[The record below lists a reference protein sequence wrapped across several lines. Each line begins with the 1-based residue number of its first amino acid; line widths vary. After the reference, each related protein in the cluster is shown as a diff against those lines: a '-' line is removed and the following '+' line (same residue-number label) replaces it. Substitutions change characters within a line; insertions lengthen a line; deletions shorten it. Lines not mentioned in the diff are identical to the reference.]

1 MWRSNTDKRRDRN
14 RRKKGNI
21 PFSGPAEKAAALAA
35 AILVWTCIARF
46 VHTGI
51 LIPSPGEVLV
61 RFPALLTG
69 PDFVSAVIFSTGRIA
84 AGFFFA
90 FLAGILLASCASAFP
105 AVRTLLLPYIAVVRA
120 VPVASFIIMA
130 LIWIRA
136 ENLSVFITF
145 LMVFPIIY
153 QNTLA
158 GFDAEDPLLRE
169 MADSF
174 HVPMPVRLRYID
186 LPRLRPWIRS
196 ACSSGIGFAWKSGVA
211 AEIIGL
217 PKGSIGEMVYN
228 AKIYF
233 ETADLF
239 CWTISIVLLNMVTG
253 RIFLWIADRL
263 FALSSPDH
271 VKKAGSRA
279 GSRTIVSEPKAATG
293 GMTLPDNA
301 TGAEVSLDHIRFGYK
316 NEPTVLKDLS
326 LTIPAGSHLSL
337 MGPSGKG
344 KTTLIRI
351 ISGLQQPDSGTVRR
365 HMADGSEG
373 RVSFLFQEDRLLA
386 DLSAYANIRFVLH
399 RGGNAA
405 AAGISETDLINS
417 LLAAL
422 LLTPEDAEKPVRE
435 LSGGMQRRVA
445 IARTLAYGGN
455 LILLDEPFKGL
466 DEVTR
471 DAVIRFV
478 RDYTQNRTVLM
489 VTHEKAEAELFG
501 GRVLQL

>member
-1 MWRSNTDKRRDRN
+1 MQRSNTDKRRDRN
-14 RRKKGNI
+14 RRGTGTL
-21 PFSGPAEKAAALAA
+21 PFSGPAERAAALAA

-51 LIPSPGEVLV
+51 LIPSPGEVLI
-61 RFPALLTG
+61 RFPALMAG
-69 PDFVSAVIFSTGRIA
+69 PDFMSAVIFSTGRIA

-90 FLAGILLASCASAFP
+90 FLAGIVLAACASAFP
-105 AVRTLLLPYIAVVRA
+105 AVRTLLWPYIAVVRA

-158 GFDAEDPLLRE
+158 GFDSEDPLLRE

-239 CWTISIVLLNMVTG
+239 CWTISIVLLNLVTG
-253 RIFLWIADRL
+253 HLFLWAADLL
-263 FALSSPDH
+263 FAAVSPDCGMGRGPH
-271 VKKAGSRA
+271 GQSRDAERTGPKNSTSLSENAAGANVRL
-279 GSRTIVSEPKAATG
+279 E
-293 GMTLPDNA
+293 
-301 TGAEVSLDHIRFGYK
+301 HIRFAYE
-316 NEPTVLKDLS
+316 NEPPVLNDLS
-326 LTIPAGSHLSL
+326 LTIPAGSHMSL
-337 MGPSGKG
+337 MGPSGEG
-344 KTTLIRI
+344 KTTLLRI
-351 ISGLQQPDSGTVRR
+351 ISGLQRPDSGTVTRQ
-365 HMADGSEG
+365 MPDSSDGL
-373 RVSFLFQEDRLLA
+373 VAFLFQEDRLLP
-386 DLSAYANIRFVLH
+386 DLSARANIRFVL
-399 RGGNAA
+399 RPGGQTAVSA
-405 AAGISETDLINS
+405 SSEDDLIDS
-417 LLAAL
+417 LLTSL
-422 LLTPEDAEKPVRE
+422 LLTPEDARKPVRE

-466 DEVTR
+466 DEKTR
-471 DAVIRFV
+471 DTVIRFV
-478 RDYTQNRTVLM
+478 RDYTQDRTVLM
-489 VTHEKAEAELFG
+489 ITHEKAEAELFG
-501 GRVLQL
+501 GTVLRL